1 MGCSGYRFLE
11 HVGDAY
17 FEALGETLEEA
28 FANAGRALFDVMLN
42 TSKVECRVRKL
53 VVDEGMDAY
62 NALYRWLEDLLI
74 VYNVERL
81 AFTQFNIVF
90 EGEVRSNADL
100 SKPLRFLGELCGEP
114 VDLDKHE
121 VRNEVKAV
129 TYSLMKIFKDD
140 GCWHVSTVL
149 DL

>member
-100 SKPLRFLGELCGEP
+100 SKPLR
-114 VDLDKHE
+114 
-121 VRNEVKAV
+121 
-129 TYSLMKIFKDD
+129 
-140 GCWHVSTVL
+140 
-149 DL
+149 